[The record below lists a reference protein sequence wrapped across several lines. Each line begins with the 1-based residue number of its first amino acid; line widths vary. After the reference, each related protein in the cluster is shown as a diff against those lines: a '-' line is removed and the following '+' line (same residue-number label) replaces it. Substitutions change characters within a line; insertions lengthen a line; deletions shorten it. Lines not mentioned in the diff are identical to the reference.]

1 MPLNNC
7 GAEVLR
13 WYGPIMPRLVDV
25 PGYIRFWTASA
36 VSAFGSQVTGL
47 ALQILT
53 AVTLSASATQ
63 VGLVNAARWA
73 PYLLFGLVAG
83 VLVDRCRRKPMMVA
97 MDLGRAALLGVI
109 PLLYALHRLSIAAL
123 CVCVFAFG
131 VLCLFFDAAN
141 QSYVPRLVPKEL
153 LNAGYARMGQADAVA
168 GSTGPLIAGVLIK
181 FVGAPLAVLV
191 DAVTYL
197 MSGLLL
203 TSVQAHDPVPD
214 RGARRSLGRELREGV
229 AWVYRHRT
237 LSSIALT
244 SHAMLLFNTIVSTVF
259 VVYALR
265 ELRIGD
271 FGLGVTYACAGLGAV
286 LGGALS
292 ERVSRKLDV
301 GATLIAFR
309 VLAAVGWLPLVLAER
324 GAWGLFSV
332 SLAFFLV
339 SLAISIESPV
349 ELSYRQSVTPDR
361 LRGRMNAT
369 IRSFNWGMVA
379 VGAPVGGLLADQV
392 SYRFALWVGLSGAVI
407 QAFVLAVSRTREA
420 RAADELEP
428 FTAAQG
434 S

>member
-1 MPLNNC
+1 
-7 GAEVLR
+7 
-13 WYGPIMPRLVDV
+13 MPRLVDV

-109 PLLYALHRLSIAAL
+109 PLLYALDRLSIAAL

-197 MSGLLL
+197 LSGLLL

-265 ELRIGD
+265 ELKIGD

-324 GAWGLFSV
+324 GTWGLFSV

-407 QAFVLAVSRTREA
+407 QALVLTVSRTREA

-428 FTAAQG
+428 FAAAQD

>member
-1 MPLNNC
+1 MLLNNC
-7 GAEVLR
+7 GAQVLR
-13 WYGPIMPRLVDV
+13 WYGPVMPRLVDV

-97 MDLGRAALLGVI
+97 MDLGRAALLGAI
-109 PLLYALHRLSIAAL
+109 PLLYALDRLSVAAL
-123 CVCVFAFG
+123 CVCVFVFG

-181 FVGAPLAVLV
+181 FIGAPLAVLV

-265 ELRIGD
+265 ELKIGD

-301 GATLIAFR
+301 GATLIVFR

-407 QAFVLAVSRTREA
+407 QALVLAVSRTREA

-428 FTAAQG
+428 FAAA
-434 S
+434 

>member
-1 MPLNNC
+1 
-7 GAEVLR
+7 
-13 WYGPIMPRLVDV
+13 MPRLVDV

-36 VSAFGSQVTGL
+36 ASAFGSQITGL

-109 PLLYALHRLSIAAL
+109 PLLYALDRLSVAAL

-191 DAVTYL
+191 DAITYL

-203 TSVQAHDPVPD
+203 TSVRAHDPVPD

-271 FGLGVTYACAGLGAV
+271 FGLGVTYACAGLGGV

-292 ERVSRKLDV
+292 GRVSRRLDV

-309 VLAAVGWLPLVLAER
+309 ILAAVGWLPLVLAER
-324 GAWGLFSV
+324 GPWGLLSV

-379 VGAPVGGLLADQV
+379 VGAPVGGLLTDHV

-407 QAFVLAVSRTREA
+407 QALVLAVSRTREA
-420 RAADELEP
+420 RVTDELEP
-428 FTAAQG
+428 FAAA
-434 S
+434 

>member
-1 MPLNNC
+1 
-7 GAEVLR
+7 
-13 WYGPIMPRLVDV
+13 
-25 PGYIRFWTASA
+25 
-36 VSAFGSQVTGL
+36 
-47 ALQILT
+47 
-53 AVTLSASATQ
+53 
-63 VGLVNAARWA
+63 
-73 PYLLFGLVAG
+73 
-83 VLVDRCRRKPMMVA
+83 MMVA

-109 PLLYALHRLSIAAL
+109 PLLYALDRLSIAAL

-141 QSYVPRLVPKEL
+141 QSYVPRLLPKEL

-197 MSGLLL
+197 LSGLLL

-265 ELRIGD
+265 ELKIGD

-324 GAWGLFSV
+324 GTWALFSV

-407 QAFVLAVSRTREA
+407 QALVLTVSRTREA

-428 FTAAQG
+428 FAAAQD